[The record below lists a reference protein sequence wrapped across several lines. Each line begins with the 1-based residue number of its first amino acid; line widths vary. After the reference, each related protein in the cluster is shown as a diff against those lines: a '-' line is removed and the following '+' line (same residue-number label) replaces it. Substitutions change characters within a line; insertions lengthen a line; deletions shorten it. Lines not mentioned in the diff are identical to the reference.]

1 MRKIKLTILGIVFA
15 ITFQACGGNGS
26 SSSSEYD
33 FWDYLAVE
41 GNFTKIKDTYDI
53 NGSIVDSNDTDT
65 YESILISDNVFKF
78 NKDSNATLTKKSQ
91 TLIDFEPDDNTT
103 TIFKR
108 FINIGDNIVKSIS
121 EKNITLKGVFTK
133 KYDYYNLEKSAR
145 NFENVIEIQFTEI
158 NKNEGDYDKWNIYL
172 NKTYGIIGIINKN
185 CDVNGTIE
193 DNSTICN
200 GTQTTSYYILQP

>member
-26 SSSSEYD
+26 SSSSKYD

-41 GNFTKIKDTYDI
+41 GNFTNTEYTYDI
-53 NGSIVDSNDTDT
+53 NGSIVDSNS
-65 YESILISDNVFKF
+65 YIVEKILISNNVFKF
-78 NKDSNATLTKKSQ
+78 DKDRNATITKTSQ
-91 TLIDFEPDDNTT
+91 TLIEFNPEDNTT
-103 TIFKR
+103 TIYKR

-121 EKNITLKGVFTK
+121 EKNVTLKGVFTK
-133 KYDYYNLEKSAR
+133 KYDYYNLEKSAT
-145 NFENVIEIQFTEI
+145 NFENVIEIQFTGI
-158 NKNEGDYDKWNIYL
+158 NKNEGDYDKWNMYL
-172 NKTYGIIGIINKN
+172 NKTYGIIGYINKN